1 MLDSDWLV
9 ANFLKTPWLDWINL
23 ISARLNSKSIL
34 QHSKS
39 IIVNLNSK
47 SFESNWLRNL
57 LFLFIFI
64 HFSRLFN
71 LSFLTIWDI
80 QNLPLFLFLLIELPS
95 LKRKEKNACLDVE
108 ENTLAYTLQDIE
120 STVTF

>member
-9 ANFLKTPWLDWINL
+9 ANFLKTPWLDWIIL

-34 QHSKS
+34 IFFHVK
-39 IIVNLNSK
+39 
-47 SFESNWLRNL
+47 SNWLRNL

-64 HFSRLFN
+64 HFLRLFN
-71 LSFLTIWDI
+71 FSFLTIWDI
-80 QNLPLFLFLLIELPS
+80 QYLPLFLFLLIELTS
-95 LKRKEKNACLDVE
+95 LKRKEKIACLDVE
-108 ENTLAYTLQDIE
+108 ENTLAYTHQDIE